1 MKINKKQNNL
11 KIIKNKKEI
20 KKVKGTLFKS
30 IPFTFYKT
38 INTKFERSD
47 ENTNNKRKQILDMV
61 KFNKK
66 YRKHK
71 KTKITK
77 KI

>member
-1 MKINKKQNNL
+1 MKINKKQNKL
-11 KIIKNKKEI
+11 KIIKNNKKI

-47 ENTNNKRKQILDMV
+47 EN
-61 KFNKK
+61 
-66 YRKHK
+66 K
-71 KTKITK
+71 KTNIGYG
-77 KI
+77 

>member
-1 MKINKKQNNL
+1 MKINKKQNKL
-11 KIIKNKKEI
+11 KIIKNNKKI

-47 ENTNNKRKQILDMV
+47 ENKRKQILDMV

-71 KTKITK
+71 KTKIIK